1 MQQIPD
7 IDRKGLREFG
17 IVTGAIIAI
26 LFGLFFPW
34 LLDRTWP
41 LWPWITAVL
50 LAAWGIIA
58 PQSMRSLYR
67 LWMGFGLFMSKIMT
81 PLVLGILYYCVF
93 TPMAV
98 VMRLAGRDALSR
110 KFQPDAESYR
120 IASAQ
125 ADKKS
130 IERPF

>member
-1 MQQIPD
+1 MQHIPD
-7 IDRKGLREFG
+7 IDHKGLREFG

-34 LLDRTWP
+34 LFDRAWP
-41 LWPWITAVL
+41 VWPWITAAL

-58 PQSMRSLYR
+58 PRSMRALYR

-81 PLVLGILYYCVF
+81 PLVLGILYYVLF

-110 KFQPDAESYR
+110 KFQPNAESYR
-120 IASAQ
+120 VDSNK